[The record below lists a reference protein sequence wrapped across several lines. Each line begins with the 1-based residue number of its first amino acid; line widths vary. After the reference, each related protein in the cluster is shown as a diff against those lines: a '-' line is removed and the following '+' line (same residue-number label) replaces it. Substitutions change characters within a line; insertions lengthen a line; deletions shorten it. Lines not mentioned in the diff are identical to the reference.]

1 MGFLNYLPY
10 FLMVVSLFFVVSLVI
25 NLIQRKNRSKLI
37 VTTEKDDG
45 KIVKFLKK
53 KGLYKW
59 ISPNYIMRESK
70 DFNWNLSL
78 RDYQIIL
85 IVGTLVGAVA
95 LYGFFMSLSTTIFG
109 VLVGVSL
116 PPIIGFYKRKRYEE
130 YVENQLMV
138 YLEAVANAVSTHE
151 NMTLAFK
158 SVLPLLQSPI
168 KDDVERCLILYTEDG
183 KGIKDAFY
191 SFVQKYNYK
200 DIKLFHDMLD
210 LISKT
215 GKDTDD
221 ILLNIAHEFQDKK
234 IYRAKLKSGMQPQ
247 RKTFKQTAIMLASLP
262 VAALAI
268 NADDYVVFAR
278 TLQGRFI
285 LLAIIVVCIVSA
297 FKIEKH
303 SFYDPT
309 EDITKIK

>member
-10 FLMVVSLFFVVSLVI
+10 FLMMIAMFFVVNLVI
-25 NLIQRKNRSKLI
+25 NLIQRRKKGKLI
-37 VTTEKDDG
+37 VIAEKEDS
-45 KIVKFLKK
+45 KVVRFLKR

-59 ISPNYIMRESK
+59 ISPNYIMSTSK

-78 RDYQIIL
+78 KDYQIIL
-85 IVGTLVGAVA
+85 IVGTLVGAVVF
-95 LYGFFMSLSTTIFG
+95 YGFFMSLSTTIFG
-109 VLVGVSL
+109 VLVGISL
-116 PPIIGFYKRKRYEE
+116 PPIIGFYKRKKYEE

-151 NMTLAFK
+151 SITNAFK

-168 KDDVERCLILYTEDG
+168 KEDVERCLILYTEDG
-183 KGIKDAFY
+183 KVVKEAFQ

-215 GKDTDD
+215 GKDTDN
-221 ILLNIAHEFQDKK
+221 ILLNIAHEFQEKK
-234 IYRAKLKSGMQPQ
+234 VYRAKLKSGMQPQ
-247 RKTFKQTAIMLASLP
+247 RRTFKQTAIMLASLP
-262 VAALAI
+262 IGALAI
-268 NADDYVVFAR
+268 NADDYIVFAS
-278 TLQGRFI
+278 TLQGKVI
-285 LLAIIVVCIVSA
+285 LLTIIVVCVFSA

-309 EDITKIK
+309 ENITKIK